1 MELSLTLPLVLML
14 LSAMM
19 GMATALT
26 FRAHAMIPVSLSIAV
41 AAALVIRSHEYGL
54 VSGVSLIGACLVA
67 AQLAFALVIFLACR
81 RDFLLQNEVDGAP
94 GERREQKIH
103 SNDE

>member
-1 MELSLTLPLVLML
+1 MELSLALPLVLIL

-41 AAALVIRSHEYGL
+41 AAALAVRSHEYGL
-54 VSGVSLIGACLVA
+54 VAGVSLIVGCLVA
-67 AQLAFALVIFLACR
+67 AQFAFALVIFLTCR

-94 GERREQKIH
+94 DERREQKIH
-103 SNDE
+103 NNNK